1 VGSVGH
7 VCDFYV
13 RAINLSGE
21 TVEKQCISDSMN
33 WQDKVVPEAFISESV
48 NPVSESHEQKE
59 IAVRS
64 GWDRVRYV
72 LSFEACLLMIIAP
85 VAAFFLEREATDVG
99 ALAIVLSI
107 KAMLMNMIYNYF
119 YDRFDMRRGVV
130 PSERTGR
137 QRLVHAIG
145 FELSLTLTSL
155 PLVCWWLNIG
165 VLEALVM
172 DAAIMAFIV
181 FYTYVFTLIY
191 DRLFPVIQPGQAQ
204 NTENA

>member
-1 VGSVGH
+1 MSWQGKAVPGGCISGSVNS
-7 VCDFYV
+7 
-13 RAINLSGE
+13 I
-21 TVEKQCISDSMN
+21 
-33 WQDKVVPEAFISESV
+33 
-48 NPVSESHEQKE
+48 SESHEQQE

-99 ALAIVLSI
+99 ALAVVLSI

-119 YDRFDMRRGVV
+119 YDRFDIRRGVV
-130 PSERTGR
+130 PSQRTGR
-137 QRLVHAIG
+137 QRLVHAVG

-155 PLVCWWLNIG
+155 PLVCWWLSVD
-165 VLEALVM
+165 VLEALIM
-172 DAAIMAFIV
+172 DAVIMAFIV